1 MGQFC
6 VVGHVR
12 EEWRRRR
19 DDGSLVERGA
29 ARHWFHGP
37 ASEVAVLG
45 DPGVDEVR
53 VQAAVPREVGEEV
66 DRGLGLDGDDRG
78 EFERAL
84 GRQPAAIV

>member
-1 MGQFC
+1 M
-6 VVGHVR
+6 
-12 EEWRRRR
+12 
-19 DDGSLVERGA
+19 
-29 ARHWFHGP
+29 
-37 ASEVAVLG
+37 LG